1 MNKIKNIK
9 LEKTLNEKKIIF
21 TNYQEIP
28 TFIIKNLKNNINFSL
43 YKQDQIKL
51 DTPRYNF
58 LIKNTKKIPK
68 SVVEIGSNIGF
79 FILNLAYHYKCNA
92 TGFEPIKKYS
102 SLTNEFAKLNQ
113 IEKKIKSHPK
123 PITLE
128 NIKNLPKSD
137 LIIEL
142 NVLHHAGNY
151 FDKNKVNSLGGWRNY
166 AKKRLKLLGKKTSN
180 LFFQT
185 GNSGKETLFP
195 SKDSVKFIS
204 KLLEESGWK
213 VKAFGTI
220 RNLDN
225 LSYTKG
231 NLKIKSSYSN
241 YECIRNKKL
250 VDYKKNNKFIKSMVT
265 GMASRPIWICE
276 KG

>member
-1 MNKIKNIK
+1 MNKTKNIK
-9 LEKTLNEKKIIF
+9 LENILKRKKILF

-28 TFIIKNLKNNINFSL
+28 SFILKNLKNNVNFSK
-43 YKQDQIKL
+43 YRTDQIKL

-58 LIKNTKKIPK
+58 LTKNIKKIPK

-79 FILNLAYHYKCNA
+79 FILNLAYHYRCNA
-92 TGFEPIKKYS
+92 IGFEPIKNYS
-102 SLTNEFAKLNQ
+102 NVTNEFAKLNQ
-113 IEKKIKSHPK
+113 IEKIIKSYPK
-123 PITLE
+123 SITLE
-128 NIKNLPKSD
+128 NIKNLPSSE

-151 FDKNKVNSLGGWRNY
+151 FDTKTVNKLGGWRNY
-166 AKKRLKLLGKKTSN
+166 AKKRLRLLSKKAPN

-185 GNSGKETLFP
+185 GNSGKQNLFP

-204 KLLEESGWK
+204 KLLKESGWK
-213 VKAFGTI
+213 IKAFGTI
-220 RNLDN
+220 GNLN
-225 LSYTKG
+225 KLIYIKG
-231 NLKIKSSYSN
+231 NLKNKSSYSN
-241 YECIRNKKL
+241 YECKRNKKL
-250 VDYKKNNKFIKSMVT
+250 VDYKKNNKVIKSMIT